1 MILSW
6 VGVLILSIFFQFLLL
21 RPSARDAA
29 AIFLLCIYH
38 FMYVFLFYGL
48 TVNDITDS
56 SNYYNWASDG
66 WFGGYFGTGFVVS
79 LIQLIQW
86 FGVDGY
92 FLMMLLF
99 AALSAFGVSAFYV
112 ASLHSLKRVAPSD
125 YLRGLLFLGLLI
137 PGLHFWTAP
146 IGKDSLILF
155 SYGLMA
161 LSVSRVKGA
170 LYFLFGL
177 MLVFL
182 VRPHVGFCILM
193 VFAAYK
199 YFASSSHASAGLRL
213 VYRLALIVGAVF
225 FIFIFYGFIL
235 DYLQKYSV
243 AGFDGLA
250 DFVSSRQ
257 DIYSDTGSGLSIAS
271 VPYIARYV
279 LFFLG
284 GIPWAVGGVFQLF
297 SLIEGVVFLLLLFF
311 AIRSLLALRAKS
323 IFINDIV
330 FHNNIRL
337 VLCLILFVLLLS
349 ALLSYGSGNLG
360 LMVRQRV
367 MIYLPLLLSF
377 LLAKAVS
384 SRLDTLQAYREG
396 QR

>member
-1 MILSW
+1 MIFSW

-29 AIFLLCIYH
+29 AVFFLCIYH

-48 TVNDITDS
+48 TVNEVTDS
-56 SNYYNWASDG
+56 SNYYGWASEG

-79 LIQLIQW
+79 LIQLIKW
-86 FGVDGY
+86 FGVDDY
-92 FLMMLLF
+92 FLIMLFF

-112 ASLHSLKRVAPSD
+112 ASMHYLKRLASSD

-177 MLVFL
+177 VLVFL

-193 VFAAYK
+193 AFAAYK
-199 YFASSSHASAGLRL
+199 YFAGSSNATAGLRL
-213 VYRLALIVGAVF
+213 IYRLALIVGAVF

-243 AGFDGLA
+243 AGFDGLS
-250 DFVSSRQ
+250 DFMSSRQ
-257 DIYSDTGSGLSIAS
+257 DIYSDTGSGRSIAS
-271 VPYIARYV
+271 VPYVARYA

-284 GIPWAVGGVFQLF
+284 GVPWAVGGIFQLF

-311 AIRSLLALRAKS
+311 SIRSLIAVRAKS
-323 IFINDIV
+323 VFIKDV
-330 FHNNIRL
+330 FFNNNIRL
-337 VLCLILFVLLLS
+337 VLCLILFVVLLS

-367 MIYLPLLLSF
+367 MIYLPLLSSF
-377 LLAKAVS
+377 LLAKAM
-384 SRLDTLQAYREG
+384 SRRLNALQVYREG
-396 QR
+396 